1 MYGLRSSVKNLL
13 KHRYYYLGGG
23 GFSYRINQ
31 RSFHQN
37 RILRKDEKTKELLKN
52 LGLNLQK
59 GTINRSN
66 KTKDNNNNKS
76 GSSVKNEKTNDNG
89 DENEGNE
96 GNVTRINENDNGDDD
111 KTDNQLV
118 STVTDIPPDPNE
130 IETKSTKSNDNNNNN
145 NQLETIDITIDNTA
159 PNPQGT
165 STCC

>member
-23 GFSYRINQ
+23 GSSYRINQ

-76 GSSVKNEKTNDNG
+76 GSSVKMKRQMIMGMKMREMR
-89 DENEGNE
+89 EMLRE
-96 GNVTRINENDNGDDD
+96 
-111 KTDNQLV
+111 
-118 STVTDIPPDPNE
+118 
-130 IETKSTKSNDNNNNN
+130 
-145 NQLETIDITIDNTA
+145 
-159 PNPQGT
+159 
-165 STCC
+165 